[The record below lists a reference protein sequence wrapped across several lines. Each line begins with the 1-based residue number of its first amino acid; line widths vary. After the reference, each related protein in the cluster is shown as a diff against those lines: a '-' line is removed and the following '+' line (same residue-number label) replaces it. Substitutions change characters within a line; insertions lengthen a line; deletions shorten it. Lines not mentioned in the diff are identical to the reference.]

1 MLRITETRLCQ
12 CHLTQLHCRSI
23 QNNAILSL
31 PPIYCEASVL
41 MTAKTAASQYLFKL
55 SHFANLLVLNC
66 FVLQDTNLDSL
77 PLFRNLGICGVGL
90 ALRSHLHHF
99 DQIQDNQFFSLH
111 SSSQHMM
118 PFTPALITW
127 QVMWPPKVRHC
138 YPGIW
143 DHWNAKNLVIV
154 SSEPAVSPTA
164 CVSLLTA
171 GWTCPFPGKLSPQGL
186 TIVSS
191 QCILLHPARVTAQ
204 KHTLKCSSHSLKS

>member
-1 MLRITETRLCQ
+1 
-12 CHLTQLHCRSI
+12 
-23 QNNAILSL
+23 
-31 PPIYCEASVL
+31 

-66 FVLQDTNLDSL
+66 FVLQVTNLDSL
-77 PLFRNLGICGVGL
+77 PLFRNLGICGVVV

-99 DQIQDNQFFSLH
+99 DQNQDNKFFFSSLLKPTH
-111 SSSQHMM
+111 DAFHPSI
-118 PFTPALITW
+118 ITW

-143 DHWNAKNLVIV
+143 DHWNVKNLVIV
-154 SSEPAVSPTA
+154 SSEPASPAVSPTA